1 MFTKTTGILIIPVW
15 LLTMGWLFAHD
26 VLPYLRAD
34 NPPTV
39 TMTEWMQ
46 EEGQRS
52 QQAILDS
59 SGDRV
64 GSIFTT
70 FLADANSVTRMDT
83 VWVET
88 FPLDVAQ
95 VAPFRIEVKSVY
107 ASSGLLDEFTVRLDN
122 VDANV
127 ELHGERFPAE
137 FSFKLEGFL
146 YGNRVWRLFKIPLI
160 EGGVLSGSFN
170 PFSQLTD
177 LKDGQT
183 WRMQV
188 FNPLSLIAG
197 IGPRFMPIVVSV
209 TGRELLETDR
219 GKIPCHVVESPAAK
233 AWVDDRGVVHQQEIK
248 LALGGKYRIVRE
260 PDFDE
265 EAYDEARRHSFQR
278 NRRRRGSD

>member
-26 VLPYLRAD
+26 VMPYLRAD

-46 EEGQRS
+46 NEGQRS
-52 QQAILDS
+52 QQAILSDE
-59 SGDRV
+59 GRRV

-70 FLADANSVTRMDT
+70 FLADPNSVTRMDT
-83 VWVET
+83 VWVEHL
-88 FPLDVAQ
+88 PLPQ

-107 ASSGLLDEFTVRLDN
+107 ASDGLLDEFTVRLDN
-122 VDANV
+122 IDADV
-127 ELHGERFPAE
+127 TLHGERFPAE
-137 FSFKLEGFL
+137 FSFQLDGFL
-146 YGNRVWRLFKIPLI
+146 YRNRIYRLFKIPLI

-197 IGPRFMPIVVSV
+197 IGPRFMPVVVSV

-219 GKIPCHVVESPAAK
+219 GKIPCYVVESPAAK

-260 PDFDE
+260 YDFDE
-265 EAYDEARRHSFQR
+265 AAYDNARRHSFQR
-278 NRRRRGSD
+278 NRRRSRSE